1 MKIAEP
7 LSTVSVK
14 KLEPVTNY
22 PSARPRRRK
31 LSIVRNMEV
40 KPDVFHTWSM
50 PQEPM
55 GYMPVKRKDLL

>member
-1 MKIAEP
+1 VI
-7 LSTVSVK
+7 
-14 KLEPVTNY
+14 NY